1 MFINQGIIKHTNH
14 QAHRA
19 SFLDKTMSQMIYPY
33 ENGHPD
39 VRTGGDDSLFSTVDP
54 APPVEIFAL
63 HKAYHEDNHAMKVDL
78 TIGGKY
84 FFSQLNI

>member
-1 MFINQGIIKHTNH
+1 
-14 QAHRA
+14 
-19 SFLDKTMSQMIYPY
+19 MSQMIYPY

-63 HKAYHEDNHAMKVDL
+63 HKAYHEDNYAMKVDL

-84 FFSQLNI
+84 LFFSQFNI